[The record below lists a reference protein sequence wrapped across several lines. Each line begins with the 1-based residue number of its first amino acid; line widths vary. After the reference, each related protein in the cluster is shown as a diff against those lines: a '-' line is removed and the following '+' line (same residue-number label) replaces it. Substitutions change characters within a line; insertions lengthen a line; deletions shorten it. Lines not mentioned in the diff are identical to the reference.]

1 MSMREAFRQAGLVP
15 DEPDRRD
22 DVSRRGDRRG
32 RGGDDR
38 SRGGRRGQAPPTFP
52 DSYFTLDEQ
61 GNRCLRTEFVSR
73 DTVDPLAALLAN
85 ANPRLTTGQVR
96 RFFNHCPGDRTP
108 TEGRGRELAAGG
120 CELRVALLPRTV
132 RKLRTRTGRYRLEFQ
147 QFIDRNVRMVA
158 SSEDPGAAFLLGF
171 VPHFEALVGFGA
183 AYMRDR

>member
-1 MSMREAFRQAGLVP
+1 MSMREAFRQVGLVP

-38 SRGGRRGQAPPTFP
+38 SRGRLRGQAPPPFP

-61 GNRCLRTEFVSR
+61 GNRCLRTEFVAR

-96 RFFNHCPGDRTP
+96 RFFNHCRDIERQLKV
-108 TEGRGRELAAGG
+108 EGVSWQQVAARFESLSSHAQYASSGRE
-120 CELRVALLPRTV
+120 
-132 RKLRTRTGRYRLEFQ
+132 RKIPPEFQ

-171 VPHFEALVGFGA
+171 VPHFEALVGFGV